1 MAIFFFCLYMG
12 ALDLQVH
19 GGERANSLAGN
30 EEPAEAL
37 GGMEVPF
44 QSVTAST
51 ALRAADVACGLP
63 RK

>member
-1 MAIFFFCLYMG
+1 MG